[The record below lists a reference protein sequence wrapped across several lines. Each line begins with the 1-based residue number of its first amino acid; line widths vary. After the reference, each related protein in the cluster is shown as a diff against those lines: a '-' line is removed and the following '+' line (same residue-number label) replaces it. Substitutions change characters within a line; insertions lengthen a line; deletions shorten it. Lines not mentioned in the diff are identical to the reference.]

1 MWSIYSTSQ
10 YNTDVVIYLLYLSY
24 TLMLYLSTL
33 LLAIHWCCDL
43 STLHLSYKVMWSIY
57 FTSQLNTD
65 AVIYLLYPSAIL
77 WCYDLSTLPLTL
89 TLMLW
94 SIFLTPQLN
103 TDVEIDLLCICQ
115 LNISQILILSSV
127 YCTSQLN
134 IVRWSTLPLSFILI
148 LWSIYFTSQLNMNVL
163 I

>member
-1 MWSIYSTSQ
+1 MWSIYFTSQ

-57 FTSQLNTD
+57 FTLDIYFTSKLNTD
-65 AVIYLLYPSAIL
+65 AVIYLLYPSAIH
-77 WCYDLSTLPLTL
+77 WCYALSTLPLTL

-115 LNISQILILSSV
+115 LNISQILILFSV

-134 IVRWSTLPLSFILI
+134 IVRWSALPLS
-148 LWSIYFTSQLNMNVL
+148 
-163 I
+163 